1 MSKRTRGDLQFIL
14 PKEDSTT
21 VSQPEKVITKT
32 IDLQIEDFLEKLNDL
47 EDSPTCED
55 FITLPR
61 VLMGN
66 YRVPITFW
74 YNNHKS
80 VVLDITNVGDGIYCN
95 LRSMHVTGNIG
106 NLTFEKSDE
115 AGANQKMCVAL
126 SVELGS
132 VEELKEAMINTG
144 NHKLDLQVAVTVLV
158 TLDSDEHEEQW
169 IIQR

>member
-47 EDSPTCED
+47 EYSPTCED

-80 VVLDITNVGDGIYCN
+80 VCLDITIGDGIYCN
-95 LRSMHVTGNIG
+95 LRSMHVTCNIG

-115 AGANQKMCVAL
+115 AGANQKMCEAL
-126 SVELGS
+126 AVELVAPEATCLL
-132 VEELKEAMINTG
+132 VELTCDTRRNLSLSRA
-144 NHKLDLQVAVTVLV
+144 HL
-158 TLDSDEHEEQW
+158 
-169 IIQR
+169 